1 MKFIAIKDDYTIN
14 GDIYS
19 YIGVGPYATEHDAR
33 MAILNNFYES
43 PPSDEHKMEVEYFHN
58 ETRIRFTST
67 ETGELFADYYILV
80 TML

>member
-1 MKFIAIKDDYTIN
+1 MKFIAIKNDYV
-14 GDIYS
+14 GYEDRLS
-19 YIGVGPYATEHDAR
+19 YIGVGPYATECDAR
-33 MAILNNFYES
+33 LAILKNFYES
-43 PPSDEHKMEVEYFHN
+43 PPADEHKMEVEYFHN